1 MPRASGPRLGR
12 GHVSNLPWC
21 SFLERDER
29 KVRRRPVRATP
40 RKGGPGPIPAV
51 SNPSLSYHDNRRGD
65 VSRSFGE
72 KSTITLIARSRR
84 NARAFRAATVGERLV
99 SGGGS
104 TRSRSR
110 L

>member
-1 MPRASGPRLGR
+1 MVFIPGKRRKESPASAGSR
-12 GHVSNLPWC
+12 H
-21 SFLERDER
+21 
-29 KVRRRPVRATP
+29 P
-40 RKGGPGPIPAV
+40 RKGNPGPIPAV

-84 NARAFRAATVGERLV
+84 NARAFRAATVRERLG
-99 SGGGS
+99 SGGGGS

-110 L
+110 LGRELQRAFERN